1 MYFRGWILWSP
12 RFLLSHF
19 WLIGKYIF
27 EVFACFCAL
36 TFEHPRPN
44 NRHTQDNI
52 CEVGGRTW
60 PSCASRKHVVS
71 VTHVGNRGGWLWRCR
86 GTRSGSRCG
95 DWGSGRDTPGISRGE
110 EWGVGRGVWVWW
122 ECFWEDFNRC
132 RSVIQRY
139 GRSKYGRVNPDNM
152 GNWNGGRR
160 GRGGKEELFFINV
173 IWTCLW
179 QLSAPQ
185 QGQQAHLPHLD
196 PSQISKWRI
205 FWCHK
210 PSLEGVNCRVWWF
223 YI

>member
-36 TFEHPRPN
+36 NFEHPRPN

-122 ECFWEDFNRC
+122 ECFWEDFNPC
-132 RSVIQRY
+132 RSVSQRY

-160 GRGGKEELFFINV
+160 GGGVKRNYFSSMWYGRVCDNYQHLNRVNRHICLIWIHHRSVNGEFSDVINQVLRG
-173 IWTCLW
+173 
-179 QLSAPQ
+179 
-185 QGQQAHLPHLD
+185 
-196 PSQISKWRI
+196 
-205 FWCHK
+205 
-210 PSLEGVNCRVWWF
+210 
-223 YI
+223 